1 MSKTFFVRYTLRDGD
16 GHIIEQC
23 DDTTGYASWSEA
35 NKAMK
40 AQLEVSNQGCTKGIW
55 RGIIL
60 SKLS

>member
-1 MSKTFFVRYTLRDGD
+1 MSKTFFVRYTLRDTN
-16 GHIIEQC
+16 GHIIEQI

-35 NKAMK
+35 NQLMK

-55 RGIIL
+55 RGVIL